1 MPASATDV
9 SATPPVIVQVA
20 FDVPLDRVFD
30 YLAPRPLPAGVRV
43 LAQFG
48 PRKLVGV
55 VVGQVAASPHQLRP
69 LLAVLDEL
77 PPLPD
82 DWLALTR
89 FAARYYHYPLG
100 QTLFTALPTAL
111 RNPPRRAL
119 AMPPVYA
126 LSEAG
131 AAWQPPARAARQ
143 LALWAR
149 LRQGPLALDDEAR
162 ARRRPDCCAG
172 KPSACAENARE
183 SAPPAAG

>member
-1 MPASATDV
+1 MPCALTADSL
-9 SATPPVIVQVA
+9 ATPYIVQVV
-20 FDVPLDRVFD
+20 FDVPLDRAFD
-30 YLAPRPLPAGVRV
+30 YQSVQPLAVGSRV

-100 QTLFTALPTAL
+100 QTKSDMDL
-111 RNPPRRAL
+111 R
-119 AMPPVYA
+119 
-126 LSEAG
+126 EG
-131 AAWQPPARAARQ
+131 
-143 LALWAR
+143 
-149 LRQGPLALDDEAR
+149 
-162 ARRRPDCCAG
+162 
-172 KPSACAENARE
+172 
-183 SAPPAAG
+183 

>member
-1 MPASATDV
+1 M
-9 SATPPVIVQVA
+9 A

-55 VVGQVAASPHQLRP
+55 VVGQVATSPHQLRP

-89 FAARYYHYPLG
+89 FAARY
-100 QTLFTALPTAL
+100 
-111 RNPPRRAL
+111 
-119 AMPPVYA
+119 
-126 LSEAG
+126 
-131 AAWQPPARAARQ
+131 
-143 LALWAR
+143 
-149 LRQGPLALDDEAR
+149 
-162 ARRRPDCCAG
+162 
-172 KPSACAENARE
+172 
-183 SAPPAAG
+183 